1 VSIASAGLRLARS
14 AAAAAVRL
22 CLALPAAAAVLLC
35 LALPAAAH
43 RLAPSLL
50 EVVETAPGELAVLW
64 KTPLQQP
71 AGSDLRPEL
80 PAGCRRVS
88 EPEVGGDGSALTRRW
103 RASCG
108 AGGVV
113 GRRFAVRGLREA
125 RSDALLRLELAD
137 GRRVQA
143 VLGADAP
150 EFEVPARQRPSDVA
164 RAYLALGARH
174 ILEGLDHLL
183 FVLGLVL
190 LLRGAR
196 PLLWTITAFT
206 LGHSATLSLAALG
219 AIALPSR
226 PVELAIAA
234 SILVLAVELA
244 EGERGRRSLLRRAP
258 WAMAAAFGLL
268 HGLGFAGALAEA
280 GLPQEE
286 VPLALCSF
294 NLGIELGQLAFV
306 LAVVCVR
313 RALRPLAAAG
323 PAWLARV
330 PAYGIG
336 TLAAYWICER
346 SLALL

>member
-1 VSIASAGLRLARS
+1 VLHAAAFDASIASAALRLAR
-14 AAAAAVRL
+14 AAAAA
-22 CLALPAAAAVLLC
+22 AGLLC

-50 EVVETAPGELAVLW
+50 EAVETAPGELAVLW

-80 PAGCRRVS
+80 PPECRRVS
-88 EPEVGGDGSALTRRW
+88 QPEAAGDGSALTLRW
-103 RASCG
+103 RVSCG
-108 AGGVV
+108 AGGLV
-113 GRRFAVRGLREA
+113 GLRFAVRGLREA

-150 EFEVPARQRPSDVA
+150 ELAVPARQRPWDVS

-244 EGERGRRSLLRRAP
+244 EGERERRSLLRRAP
-258 WAMAAAFGLL
+258 WAMAAGFGLL

-294 NLGIELGQLAFV
+294 NVGIELGQLAFV
-306 LAVVCVR
+306 LAVVSLR

-323 PAWLARV
+323 PAWLARA